1 MAERGVQGGSPVG
14 WASGRLPR
22 RALVAGILLAVA
34 ARVAGAELRVL
45 APNAVKEAVAA
56 AAAQHERATGDKVT
70 LAWSGTEAITR
81 RVTEG
86 EVVDVVVNA
95 AQNFVRL
102 AGAGTFA
109 DPPTDFARSRIGVAV
124 PRGVPAPD
132 IATPETLREAL
143 LAARS
148 IAVSS
153 GTSGRHM
160 VEVFARLGIA
170 DRVAAKTLQ
179 PPSGAQIAGL
189 VARGEA
195 DLGFQQVSELRHAA
209 DVHYLGPL
217 PAGLQQYTVY
227 SGAVHALSR
236 QSESARA
243 FVGRLRS
250 PEARAA
256 TVESGLEPL

>member
-1 MAERGVQGGSPVG
+1 MSVVLACTSP
-14 WASGRLPR
+14 AIR
-22 RALVAGILLAVA
+22 
-34 ARVAGAELRVL
+34 AELRVL
-45 APNAVKEAVAA
+45 APNAVKEAVSAA
-56 AAAQHERATGDKVT
+56 ARNHERATGDRVT

-102 AGAGTFA
+102 AAEGKLA
-109 DPPTDFARSRIGVAV
+109 DPPTDFARSHIGVAV

-236 QSESARA
+236 QAESARA

-250 PEARAA
+250 PEARGA
-256 TVESGLEPL
+256 TEESGLEPL